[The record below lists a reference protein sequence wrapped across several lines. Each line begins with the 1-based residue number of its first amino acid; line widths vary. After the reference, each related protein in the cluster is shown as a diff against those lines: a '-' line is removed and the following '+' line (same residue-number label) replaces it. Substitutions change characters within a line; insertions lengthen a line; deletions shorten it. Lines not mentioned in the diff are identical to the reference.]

1 MKNRLLELAERL
13 AQCRLAVFGDFL
25 LDEYL
30 FGEISRVSREAPV
43 LILRYQHRDLRPG
56 GGANSAMNAA
66 RLGATVRALGFVGDD
81 ETAQEILR
89 LWPENVDRSYLFQDP
104 ALQTT
109 RKTRILAGSFHSFR
123 QQVVRLDYESPFSL
137 GPEQES
143 RLLAAMESVFPAV
156 DALLISDYSLG
167 NLGRGHRQKAIRI
180 ARERGI
186 PVIVDSRD
194 DPGGYP
200 NATAV
205 TPNISE
211 VEKALGQNFGG
222 SQERLESAGRRLLD
236 EWKLNALLVTRGKLG
251 MSLFDAGTATHLPAH
266 GGDEPVDVTGAGD
279 TVATVFAL
287 AVAAGGSFLEAA
299 RLANIAGGIV
309 VMKKGTATVSQEELR
324 IAIGGLL

>member
-13 AQCRLAVFGDFL
+13 TECRLAVFGDFL

-56 GGANSAMNAA
+56 GGANSALNAA
-66 RLGATVRALGFVGDD
+66 RLGAFVRALGFLGED
-81 ETAQEILR
+81 ETSLEILR
-89 LWPENVDRSYLFQDP
+89 LWPDNIDRSCLFRDP
-104 ALQTT
+104 ELQTT

-123 QQVVRLDYESPFSL
+123 QQVVRLDYESPYSL
-137 GPEQES
+137 GPERES
-143 RLLAAMESVFPAV
+143 RLLAALESVLPEV

-167 NLGRGHRQKAIRI
+167 NLTLGLR
-180 ARERGI
+180 REALRMTRKRGI

-211 VEKALGQNFGG
+211 VERALGQSFGG
-222 SQERLESAGRRLLD
+222 SQERLESAGSSLLD
-236 EWKLNALLVTRGKLG
+236 EWKLKALLVTRGKLG
-251 MSLFDAGTATHLPAH
+251 ISLFDAGTATHLPAY

-279 TVATVFAL
+279 TVAAVFAL
-287 AVAAGGSFLEAA
+287 ALAAGGSFLEAA
-299 RLANIAGGIV
+299 HLANMAGGVV

-324 IAIGGLL
+324 IAIEGLL